1 MKHNKE
7 LDQILQEALSP
18 DKEPSEW
25 LNQKILRRAKETNNM
40 DKKLKRRV
48 VPAAAIVTAIT
59 VSLGSVGAFAAWKY
73 LSPDKVAEEMKENSL
88 MEAFKGE
95 DSININES
103 QTFGD
108 LTITLLGVTSGKNL
122 SQKESFS
129 FDGLDESKTYVV
141 TALEN
146 ADGTPIE
153 VEKPLEVSVYPL
165 VKGLKPWQ
173 FDAFIGGAAAAS
185 MIENGI
191 EYRIT
196 QCDTVEI
203 FADRGLYISVM
214 DGIPCA
220 DAYQYNEETGE
231 ITRNV
236 SYKGINAL
244 FNLPIDK
251 SKADPEAAQKRLKE
265 MPSLSE
271 DKANKENVMSKAER
285 KMSIYESEGKQREEY
300 ADLVE
305 GLTQVLTPDKD
316 GIITRPAYKLGD
328 SEVQVKEIKF
338 SSEIFFKNNKVGE
351 TVQSNIWTGETNHDL
366 YIETYTINK
375 DGTLTFKVYH
385 YLYSEEE

>member
-25 LNQKILRRAKETNNM
+25 LNQKIYRRAKERNNM
-40 DKKLKRRV
+40 DKKLKRRL
-48 VPAAAIVTAIT
+48 VPAAAIVTAIAL
-59 VSLGSVGAFAAWKY
+59 SLGSVGAFAAWKY
-73 LSPDKVAEEMKENSL
+73 LSPERVAEEMKENSL

-95 DSININES
+95 NSININES
-103 QTFGD
+103 QTFGE

-122 SQKESFS
+122 SQNDAFS
-129 FDGLDESKTYVV
+129 FDGLDENKTYVV
-141 TALEN
+141 TAVGN

-153 VEKPLEVSVYPL
+153 LEKQSAVNVYPL

-173 FDAFIGGAAAAS
+173 FDALVGGVAAAS

-196 QCDTVEI
+196 QCDSVEI
-203 FADRGLYISVM
+203 FADRGLYISVV
-214 DGIPCA
+214 DGAPCP
-220 DAYQYNEETGE
+220 DAYQYNEKTGE
-231 ITRNV
+231 ITRNE

-271 DKANKENVMSKAER
+271 DDANKENIMIKAER
-285 KMSIYESEGKQREEY
+285 KMEGKQIEEY

-305 GLTQVLTPDKD
+305 GLTQILTPDKD
-316 GIITRPAYKLGD
+316 GIITKPAYKLGD
-328 SEVQVKEIKF
+328 SGVQVEELKF
-338 SSEIFFKNNKVGE
+338 SSEIFFKNDRVGE
-351 TVQSNIWTGETNHDL
+351 IIKSNIWTGETDYDF
-366 YIETYTINK
+366 YIETYTVNK